1 MQKYIKFIL
10 LIIIS
15 LCLSGCGEKEYQ
27 EYLDAIGD
35 GVTCTYYPYGENKY
49 SDSINSVTFSATE
62 SGLDII
68 YKIKGASVTSSLIE
82 VTFKNNGEFKNIK
95 ENKSHKVGNYTFD
108 YSAFVTQNYFN
119 IYKTSK
125 SCPQNIYL
133 SETYGKMQ
141 FYETKYAELVD
152 SLTYTFTTSNT
163 GGGSNNSCT
172 KPDADNCKTYDKE
185 TYLDGPVTIELGR
198 ANGLEYFTISTL
210 TNRDG
215 DSKYS
220 EGDSR
225 AISVGSYAYRIMGR
239 DWDALFIGDSSYA
252 SDIFLYEV
260 ALPGGQNAI
269 FITVEGSETIAEF
282 SEFSSVK
289 DSLPPGVGYN
299 DRLFDDDANAEQ
311 EPLPI
316 SEIKFCEENG
326 VRMTFRV
333 IGYALFIA
341 KILIPLL
348 LIILGTI
355 DFVKATLSSSD
366 KAPQEALGAF
376 ARRIIIAIII
386 FLIPTILNLVL
397 SLVDGASE
405 AFKDSKF
412 TDCTNCLFS
421 PFTKCDVKKMTS
433 SQ

>member
-1 MQKYIKFIL
+1 MKKHIKLVL
-10 LIIIS
+10 LIIIA
-15 LCLSGCGEKEYQ
+15 LCLSGCGEEEYQ
-27 EYLDAIGD
+27 EYLDAIGN

-49 SDSINSVTFSATE
+49 SDSINSVTFSATKK
-62 SGLDII
+62 GLDII
-68 YKIKGASVTSSLIE
+68 YKVNGASVTNSFIE
-82 VTFKNNGEFKNIK
+82 VTFNNNGEFKNIK
-95 ENKSHKVGNYTFD
+95 ENKSHKVGSYTFD
-108 YSAFVTQNYFN
+108 YSSFDYQNYFN
-119 IYKTSK
+119 LYRTNK

-141 FYETKYAELVD
+141 FYETRYAELSD
-152 SLTYTFTTSNT
+152 SVTYTFTTSNT
-163 GGGSNNSCT
+163 GGNNGNNNCT
-172 KPDADNCKTYDKE
+172 NPDADNCETYDKE

-198 ANGLEYFTISTL
+198 ANGREYVTVSTASN
-210 TNRDG
+210 TN
-215 DSKYS
+215 SEAKYS
-220 EGDSR
+220 DGESR
-225 AISVGSYAYRIMGR
+225 PINVGSYTYMVMGR

-252 SDIFLYEV
+252 SDIYLDEV
-260 ALPGGQNAI
+260 VLGGQNTI
-269 FITVEGSETIAEF
+269 HITVEGSETIEEY
-282 SEFSSVK
+282 SQFSSVEE
-289 DSLPPGVGYN
+289 SLPPGTGYN
-299 DRLFDDDANAEQ
+299 DREETGNTEQ
-311 EPLPI
+311 EPLPVT
-316 SEIKFCEENG
+316 EIKFCEQNG

-333 IGYALFIA
+333 IGYVLFIA

-405 AFKDSKF
+405 AFEDSKF

-421 PFTKCDVKKMTS
+421 PFDKCDVENMS
-433 SQ
+433 LSQ